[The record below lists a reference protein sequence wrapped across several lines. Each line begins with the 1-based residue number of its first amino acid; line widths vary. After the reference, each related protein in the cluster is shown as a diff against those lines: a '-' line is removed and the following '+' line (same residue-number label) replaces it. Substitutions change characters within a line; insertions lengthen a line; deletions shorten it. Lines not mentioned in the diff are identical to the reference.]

1 MDVQVDICA
10 RYNPSE
16 VYLWGKN
23 GLDIRSR
30 TLIFYRQ
37 NVISSSHIFTLHH
50 SHRTVT
56 DNLKTYGTVTPL
68 ATAVAGVG
76 AINRKSFSRIWTA
89 AKREWCTWLQVTNPA
104 ENSSRCQAFGSFPNI
119 YVYPVCPK
127 VQKKTERESHPS
139 LGRSL
144 MLWHTVVF
152 PFILTMLQRDHP
164 SIFSRLQQH
173 ISNEAPY
180 VFYGFRIQSMMYSF

>member
-56 DNLKTYGTVTPL
+56 DNLKTYGTVAPL

-139 LGRSL
+139 IVGPILDAVTYCSL
-144 MLWHTVVF
+144 S
-152 PFILTMLQRDHP
+152 IHP
-164 SIFSRLQQH
+164 HYASAWPPIHLQQIATTH
-173 ISNEAPY
+173 
-180 VFYGFRIQSMMYSF
+180 